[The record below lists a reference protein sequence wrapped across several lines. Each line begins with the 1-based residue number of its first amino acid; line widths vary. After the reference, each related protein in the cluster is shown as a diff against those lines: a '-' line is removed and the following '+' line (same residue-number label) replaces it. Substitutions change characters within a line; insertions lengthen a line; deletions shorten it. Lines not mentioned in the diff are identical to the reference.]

1 MRRLEEI
8 QTNTMLDVGYDHQ
21 LECLEAQA
29 AFCTGFQISSGAF
42 EKIKKKVLWTMS
54 HYEHVIFCEG
64 AVVKSLLQCF
74 YLSCTFKMLLFFCVF

>member
-1 MRRLEEI
+1 MPVHQLLTMWMRRLEEI

-42 EKIKKKVLWTMS
+42 EKCFKKGIMDNV
-54 HYEHVIFCEG
+54 
-64 AVVKSLLQCF
+64 SL
-74 YLSCTFKMLLFFCVF
+74 